1 MSLTVHTADEIR
13 SAVHFTDLIEPMR
26 AAFRDYSAGRAQ
38 QTMSTL
44 WPAERQDLADVLVK
58 AGCIAGHD
66 AFVVKIAPWFRS
78 NELAGQAQ
86 GGLVAAFSSQDGH
99 PLAVLADEHYLSDV
113 RTAAAGALA
122 ASTLAGHDAAT
133 AGVLGTGAQAYW
145 QVRALAHVRPIA
157 RILVWGRN
165 ADRAAKLTR
174 LLTAD
179 LPDVEIRARTTPG
192 QVVSESQVVI
202 TATAATE
209 PLIQAEWLRPGQHI
223 TSIGADT
230 AGKCELEPEVL
241 KLADLVAV
249 DSRAAA
255 ADNGNTRRALRAGAL
270 TEDDLVELGEILGG
284 AYQRDPAAIT
294 VASLVGIGVQ
304 DVVAAEVALTLLATR
319 CAGA

>member
-1 MSLTVHTADEIR
+1 V
-13 SAVHFTDLIEPMR
+13 
-26 AAFRDYSAGRAQ
+26 AFRDYSAGRAQ

-44 WPAERQDLADVLVK
+44 WPAGRQEDADVLVK

-66 AFVVKIAPWFRS
+66 AFVVKIAPWFKS
-78 NELAGQAQ
+78 NELARKAQ
-86 GGLVAAFSSQDGH
+86 GGLVAAFSSTDGH
-99 PLAVLADEHYLSDV
+99 PLAILADEHYLSDV

-122 ASTLAGHDAAT
+122 ADALAGHEAAT
-133 AGVLGTGAQAYW
+133 VGVLGTGAQAYW

-157 RILVWGRN
+157 RILIWGRN
-165 ADRAAKLTR
+165 GDRASKLTR
-174 LLTAD
+174 RLAAD
-179 LPDVEIRARTTPG
+179 LPDVEISTRTMPR

-209 PLIQAEWLRPGQHI
+209 PLVKAEWLHPGQHI

-230 AGKCELEPEVL
+230 AAKCELEPAVL

-255 ADNGNTRRALRAGAL
+255 AGNGNTKRALRSGVL
-270 TEDDLVELGEILGG
+270 TEDDLVELGEILGR
-284 AYQRDPAAIT
+284 AYQRDPTAIT

-304 DVVAAEVALTLLATR
+304 DVVAAEVALTRLATR
-319 CAGA
+319 CAGT

>member
-1 MSLTVHTADEIR
+1 MTPTVHAADEIR
-13 SAVHFTDLIEPMR
+13 RSVHFTDLIEPMR
-26 AAFRDYSAGRAQ
+26 AAFIDYSAGRAQ

-44 WPAERQDLADVLVK
+44 WPAVRQDDADVLVK

-66 AFVVKIAPWFRS
+66 TFVVKIAPWFKT
-78 NELAGQAQ
+78 NELTGQAQ
-86 GGLVAAFSSQDGH
+86 GGLVAAFSSTDGH

-122 ASTLAGHDAAT
+122 ADTLAGHDAAT

-145 QVRALAHVRPIA
+145 QVRALAHVRPVA
-157 RILVWGRN
+157 RLLVWGRN
-165 ADRAAKLTR
+165 SDRAAKLTR
-174 LLTAD
+174 RFMAD
-179 LPDVEIRARTTPG
+179 LPDVEIRTSATPRE
-192 QVVSESQVVI
+192 VVSESQVVI
-202 TATAATE
+202 TATAATK
-209 PLIQAEWLRPGQHI
+209 PLIKAEWLRHGQHI

-230 AGKCELEPEVL
+230 ASKCELEPEVL
-241 KLADLVAV
+241 KRADLVAV

-255 ADNGNTRRALRAGAL
+255 ADLGNTRQAVRTGLL
-270 TEDDLVELGEILGG
+270 TEADLVELGEILGG

-304 DVVAAEVALTLLATR
+304 DVVAAEVTLTLLAAT